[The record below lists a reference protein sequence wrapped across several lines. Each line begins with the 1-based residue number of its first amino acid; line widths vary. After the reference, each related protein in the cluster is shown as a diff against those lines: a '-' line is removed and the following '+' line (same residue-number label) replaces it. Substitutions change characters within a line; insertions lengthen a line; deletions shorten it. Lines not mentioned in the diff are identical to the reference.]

1 MKKIVPGI
9 TGRINPTYPIPTKS
23 KPARKYNGLA
33 QPVSVVTGFAISQ
46 ACLKMV
52 SNDFPEVM
60 IIRKIDVSCPFSHD
74 Q

>member
-23 KPARKYNGLA
+23 KPARKCNGLA